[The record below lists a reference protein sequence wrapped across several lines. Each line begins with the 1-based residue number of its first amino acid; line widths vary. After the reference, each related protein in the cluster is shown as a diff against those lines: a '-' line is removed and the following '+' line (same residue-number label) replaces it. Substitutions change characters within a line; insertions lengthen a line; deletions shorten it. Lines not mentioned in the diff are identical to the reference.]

1 MTSVSRI
8 GEVPPTSPVT
18 PSQETPPTDPQ
29 GDIRNSPE
37 FHQTLQKVA
46 ANVLQGGN
54 SMLQEAMQKMNEEE
68 EPDEDDPDAEPL

>member
-1 MTSVSRI
+1 MAVAPIS
-8 GEVPPTSPVT
+8 GVPPTAPVAPTDT
-18 PSQETPPTDPQ
+18 PQTDPQ
-29 GDIRNSPE
+29 TDVRNSPE

>member
-1 MTSVSRI
+1 MPISKI
-8 GEVPPTSPVT
+8 DGVPPTPPVAPT
-18 PSQETPPTDPQ
+18 DTPPTDPQ
-29 GDIRNSPE
+29 TDIRNSPE